1 MSARCCEEAF
11 VGSGTKAGDVIANTW
26 RAGCRGLIA
35 RVAQA
40 AAILRERRKIR
51 ATWRDLRLLDERS
64 LAELGVTPGA
74 YWNLDRQHR
83 FR

>member
-26 RAGCRGLIA
+26 RAACRG
-35 RVAQA
+35 VAALAVQT

-51 ATWRDLRLLDERS
+51 VTWRGLRLLDERS
-64 LAELGVTPGA
+64 LAELGITPGR
-74 YWNLDRQHR
+74 YWSLDRQHR